1 MEFHNIQLTEYYL
14 EQYEIGRD
22 PWTLPLYSDT
32 MSDNISY
39 FFCIV
44 SIGPVS
50 KSNEF
55 DIFGLDAEAKEEA
68 YGVRFLAEGL

>member
-1 MEFHNIQLTEYYL
+1 MSW
-14 EQYEIGRD
+14 D

-44 SIGPVS
+44 SIGPVNNS
-50 KSNEF
+50 KEL
-55 DIFGLDAEAKEEA
+55 DIFGLDAARKEEEA

>member
-1 MEFHNIQLTEYYL
+1 MNLASMFNNYDI
-14 EQYEIGRD
+14 D
-22 PWTLPLYSDT
+22 K
-32 MSDNISY
+32 ISY

-50 KSNEF
+50 NSNEL

-68 YGVRFLAEGL
+68 YGVRFLAGL